1 MTSCSSP
8 SVSSSLASL
17 DVRLAGLLSFFPFLR
32 PLLLL
37 ILLDRPI
44 HGVVG
49 AVHIHFVSLPS
60 LLTTPRLAAVG
71 VLVVGADC
79 GRE

>member
-1 MTSCSSP
+1 M
-8 SVSSSLASL
+8 SSSLASL
-17 DVRLAGLLSFFPFLR
+17 NVCLAGLLSFFPFLR

-49 AVHIHFVSLPS
+49 AIHIDFVSLPS
-60 LLTTPRLAAVG
+60 LLTTPCPAAVG
-71 VLVVGADC
+71 VLVVEADC